1 MTPKKSLILII
12 STGFLALVLSGC
24 ATTPTRLALPTYNIS
39 GVTYVSLSSLCA
51 AENINLDYDIY
62 TRTAHLNKGSHKVNL
77 MVGQTL
83 VLIDGVPQYLRDPVQ
98 FYQGE
103 VVLPYK
109 FKEQFLDPMFVE
121 HYKEQRIMLSNI
133 KKIIV
138 DAGHGGKD
146 PGTTGKRGLREKD
159 VNLDIAKRLSKLLK
173 ADGVEVVMT
182 RSSDNFISLERRVEI
197 SNNSDADLFVS
208 VHSNANRVRS
218 MNGLE
223 VYYISP
229 NTSDTKRALYCA
241 QNAKLRLDSACF
253 ASSPTLNLKATL
265 WDMIHT
271 SNRAESV
278 RLARDVCLVTEN
290 NLNTKVLGI
299 KGAPF
304 YVLKGARMPAILVET
319 GFLSNANEERMMKN
333 AYYRQ
338 QIAESIEQGIQRY
351 ARDYRIMEASKK

>member
-1 MTPKKSLILII
+1 MSLKKSVILII
-12 STGFLALVLSGC
+12 STGLLALFLSGC
-24 ATTPTRLALPTYNIS
+24 ATTSTRYTLPTYDIS
-39 GVTYVSLSSLCA
+39 GVPYVSLSSLCA
-51 AENINLDYDIY
+51 SENINLDYDTY
-62 TRTAHLNKGSHKVNL
+62 TRTAHLNKGTHKINL
-77 MVGQTL
+77 MVGETL
-83 VLIDGVPQYLRDPVQ
+83 VLIDGVPQYLKDPIR

-103 VVLPYK
+103 VALPYK
-109 FKEQFLDPMFVE
+109 FKEQFLDSIF
-121 HYKEQRIMLSNI
+121 KENYPESRIILSNI

-146 PGTTGKRGLREKD
+146 PGTIGKHGLREKD
-159 VNLDIAKRLSKLLK
+159 VNLDIAKRLSKLLRTG
-173 ADGVEVVMT
+173 GVEVVMT

-197 SNNSDADLFVS
+197 ANDSNADLFVS
-208 VHSNANRVRS
+208 VHANANRVRS

-223 VYYISP
+223 VYYVSP

-241 QNAKLRLDSACF
+241 QNARLSMDSACF
-253 ASSPTLNLKATL
+253 ASSPSLNLKATL

-278 RLARDVCLVTEN
+278 RLARDICLVTEN

-304 YVLKGARMPAILVET
+304 YVLKGAHIPAILVET

-351 ARDYRIMEASKK
+351 ARDYRLMEASKK